1 VSDGNGELGS
11 APDARHERRERRR
24 PASFKRTLL
33 AVLWSFF
40 GVRKSKDLE
49 RDVTELNPLHVVIVG
64 VIVAAV
70 FVGVLFALVQWVIKS
85 GIAA

>member
-1 VSDGNGELGS
+1 VSDGNGEVGG
-11 APDARHERRERRR
+11 ARHERRERRR

>member
-1 VSDGNGELGS
+1 VSDAGGDGKVRADRRDRRKLPLG
-11 APDARHERRERRR
+11 
-24 PASFKRTLL
+24 RTLL

-49 RDVTELNPLHVVIVG
+49 RDVTELNPLHVVIAG
-64 VIVAAV
+64 VVVAAV
-70 FVGVLFALVQWVIKS
+70 FVGVLFLLVQWVIKS

>member
-1 VSDGNGELGS
+1 MSDAGRDDHVPDRVGRPKLSLG
-11 APDARHERRERRR
+11 
-24 PASFKRTLL
+24 RTLL

-49 RDVTELNPLHVVIVG
+49 RDVSELNPLHVVIVG
-64 VIVAAV
+64 VFVAAV
-70 FVGVLFALVQWVIKS
+70 FVGVLFLLVQWVIKS

>member
-1 VSDGNGELGS
+1 VSD
-11 APDARHERRERRR
+11 DERRAGGALGERPERRR

-33 AVLWSFF
+33 AVLWSF
-40 GVRKSKDLE
+40 LE
-49 RDVTELNPLHVVIVG
+49 RDANELNPLHVVIVG

-70 FVGVLFALVQWVIKS
+70 FVGVLFALVQWVIRS

>member
-49 RDVTELNPLHVVIVG
+49 RDVSELNPLHVVIVG

>member
-1 VSDGNGELGS
+1 MSEIGS
-11 APDARHERRERRR
+11 GGQEVDAKKRERRR
-24 PASFKRTLL
+24 KVSLGRTLL

-49 RDVTELNPLHVVIVG
+49 RDVTELNPLHVVIAG

-70 FVGVLFALVQWVIKS
+70 FVGMLFMLVQWVIKS
-85 GIAA
+85 GVAA

>member
-1 VSDGNGELGS
+1 VSDTGRDGDVRADRGT
-11 APDARHERRERRR
+11 RRR
-24 PASFKRTLL
+24 LPLGRTLL

-49 RDVTELNPLHVVIVG
+49 RDVTELNPLHVVVAG
-64 VIVAAV
+64 VVVAAV
-70 FVGVLFALVQWVIKS
+70 FVGVLFLLVQWVIKS